1 MVVLVWWTARVS
13 SVSMKVLFLS
23 PRQSWPTVSGAK
35 LRDYNLAKALGGRAQ
50 LTYVFF
56 AERSEEAPTIAQFPF
71 CERLVAIPAPK
82 MYTPAKILRGM
93 LGRWP
98 LPVVNYTSPEMEKAI
113 RELAGPYEIV
123 HFDIVQMAGYAPLI
137 RRCMPEARI
146 TYNWHNIESELMR
159 RYAETAP
166 SAARKVYGHLTA
178 RRMEALEKNL
188 LETSFGH
195 LVCSQREK
203 DQLLG
208 IVPRARIAVIE
219 NGVDAEGFSP
229 SAFGVG
235 RKRLVFV
242 GSMNYH
248 ANIDAAVWFTRE
260 IWPSIH
266 HKFPEWK
273 LTLVGSNP
281 NPAVLALKSESVE
294 VTGTVP
300 SVAPY
305 YENALAAI
313 VPLRTGGGTRLK
325 ILEAMAAGV
334 PVVST
339 TLGAEGLAVNPGE
352 HILIA
357 DQVESWTAV
366 LDSISSDEARWS
378 AIAAAGRRLVESRY
392 DWKVLGKA
400 LFETYRE
407 WLA

>member
-1 MVVLVWWTARVS
+1 MR
-13 SVSMKVLFLS
+13 VLFLS

-35 LRDYNLAKALGGRAQ
+35 LRDYFFAKALGASSQ
-50 LTYVFF
+50 LTYGFF
-56 AERSEEAPTIAQFPF
+56 AERGGETPGAAQFPF
-71 CERLVAIPAPK
+71 CERVVAIPAPK

-93 LGRWP
+93 LGPWP
-98 LPVVNYTSPEMEKAI
+98 LPVVNYTSPEMEQAI
-113 RELAGPYEIV
+113 RQLAGSFDIV

-137 RRCMPEARI
+137 RQCMPAARI

-166 SAARKVYGHLTA
+166 SAARKLYGHLTA
-178 RRMEALEKNL
+178 RRMEALEKEL
-188 LETSFGH
+188 LGNSFGH

-208 IVPRARIAVIE
+208 IVPGARIAVIE
-219 NGVDAEGFSP
+219 NGVDAGGFVPGAWSEQ
-229 SAFGVG
+229 

-260 IWPSIH
+260 IWPAIH
-266 HKFPEWK
+266 ERFPQWK
-273 LTLVGSNP
+273 LTLVGSKP
-281 NPAVLALKSESVE
+281 GPPVLALQSESVE

-313 VPLRTGGGTRLK
+313 VPLRTGAGTRLK

-334 PVVST
+334 PVISSA
-339 TLGAEGLAVNPGE
+339 LGAEGLAVNPDE
-352 HILIA
+352 HLLIA
-357 DQVESWTAV
+357 EQAESWIAA
-366 LDSISSDEARWS
+366 LRSLSSDPTRWN
-378 AIAAAGRRLVESRY
+378 AIAAAGRELVETRY
-392 DWKVLGKA
+392 DWGVLGNN
-400 LFETYRE
+400 LVETYRQ
-407 WLA
+407 WLAPA

>member
-1 MVVLVWWTARVS
+1 MRI
-13 SVSMKVLFLS
+13 LFLS

-35 LRDYNLAKALGGRAQ
+35 LRDYHFAKALGGRAQ
-50 LTYVFF
+50 LTYGFF
-56 AERSEEAPTIAQFPF
+56 AERGGDAPTIEQFPF

-98 LPVVNYTSPEMEKAI
+98 LPVVNYTSPEMEKVI
-113 RELAGPYEIV
+113 RGLADSFDIV

-137 RRCMPEARI
+137 RQTMPGARI

-166 SAARKVYGHLTA
+166 SAARKAYGHLTA
-178 RRMEALEKNL
+178 RRMEALEKDL
-188 LETSFGH
+188 LNTSFGH

-203 DQLLG
+203 DQLLR
-208 IVPRARIAVIE
+208 IAPEARIAVIE
-219 NGVDAEGFSP
+219 NGVDAGGFSP
-229 SAFGVG
+229 GAFREA

-248 ANIDAAVWFTRE
+248 ANIDAAGWFTRE

-266 HKFPEWK
+266 HKFPDWK

-281 NPAVLALKSESVE
+281 APAVLALKSESVE

-334 PVVST
+334 PVIST

-357 DQVESWTAV
+357 DQIASWTAA
-366 LDSISSDEARWS
+366 LDSVSKDPARWS
-378 AIAAAGRRLVESRY
+378 AIASAGRRLVESRY
-392 DWKVLGKA
+392 DWEVLGKA
-400 LFETYRE
+400 LFETYSE